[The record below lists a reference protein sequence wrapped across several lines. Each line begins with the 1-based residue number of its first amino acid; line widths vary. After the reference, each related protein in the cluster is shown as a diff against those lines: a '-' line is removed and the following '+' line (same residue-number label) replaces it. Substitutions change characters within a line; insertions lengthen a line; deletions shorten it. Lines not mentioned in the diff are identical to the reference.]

1 MKNMNG
7 HKEQK
12 QGELQANSLEE
23 VRERV
28 EGMWQ
33 QAMSNRSSGREE
45 LAAAKANRAKA
56 ETERQLVANAA
67 LDVTKKTCDE
77 LIREA
82 ENRLANAK
90 EAESKAGKKH
100 TEAEKEWEQA
110 KKESNEACSYR
121 KKAVAEVEGY
131 RETVT
136 AEADSYNTKVRSEA
150 DAYRERVTAE
160 AETCRETMLAGAQEE
175 TQRIR
180 DEAREMADQE
190 CAELKRH
197 VSQEIQTVLSEIDN
211 MKQAAQEELEAQRI
225 YTEAASLRTMTTDL
239 QSQMMERVDKALAE
253 NEGSDTN
260 DAPVEQDEIWEP
272 GDVVKADVPVVVA
285 MANGHQN
292 GTPTNHK
299 ETKRQPRRSKKNKD
313 I

>member
-1 MKNMNG
+1 M
-7 HKEQK
+7 
-12 QGELQANSLEE
+12 
-23 VRERV
+23 
-28 EGMWQ
+28 
-33 QAMSNRSSGREE
+33 
-45 LAAAKANRAKA
+45 
-56 ETERQLVANAA
+56 
-67 LDVTKKTCDE
+67 
-77 LIREA
+77 
-82 ENRLANAK
+82 
-90 EAESKAGKKH
+90 
-100 TEAEKEWEQA
+100 
-110 KKESNEACSYR
+110 
-121 KKAVAEVEGY
+121 
-131 RETVT
+131 
-136 AEADSYNTKVRSEA
+136 
-150 DAYRERVTAE
+150 AE

-180 DEAREMADQE
+180 DETREMADQE

-292 GTPTNHK
+292 GASTNHK
-299 ETKRQPRRSKKNKD
+299 ETKRRPKRYKKNKD